1 MKDTL
6 FDYCMKNEDKR
17 YLLDEWDSNK
27 NTLSPIDVTL
37 GSSIK
42 VWWKCDKNH
51 PFEAMISNRVKG
63 TKCPYCSGRKVLKGF
78 NDLYTT
84 NPELIKEWDFDK
96 NILRPD
102 EVSKGSNKVVWWK
115 CKKGHSFQQR
125 ISHRASDGSGCV
137 ICNNNG
143 TSLPEIAIFICFKEI
158 FKNTKNRIKINNI
171 EYDICVPELN
181 LLIEYDGM
189 PWHEDREEKDRK
201 KYLFA
206 KNNGY
211 CFLRIV
217 EYNRNSKRK
226 GHRVYNEENV
236 IYLEKYPKMQE
247 TCYNI
252 QKYISKLYNKHIIF
266 NDLDSI
272 EQRALEYS
280 KTIERKNSLGFMF
293 PEIAKEWNY
302 EKNGKLSPFDFS
314 SHSSYIVWWKCQNG
328 HEWQAAI
335 HSRTRKLSTGCP
347 ACSGNS
353 VLIGVNDLKSLRP
366 DLVLEWDY
374 SKNKGKPEDY
384 GVNSPKKVYW
394 ICKNGHSFQATVYQ
408 RTNLNYNCQYCQ
420 NKKVLKGFNDITITD
435 PYIIKE
441 WDYSKNEN
449 SPNNYLRT
457 SSTKVYWVC
466 DKGHPSYEQRINT
479 HIINGA
485 SCPICSNQKV
495 LKGYNDICT
504 TDPKLLGFWDF
515 ERNKNIISPT
525 EISRGSKIKVYWI
538 VNGKSVFTHP
548 CEFRNRYSRLL

>member
-6 FDYCMKNEDKR
+6 YDYCMKNEDKR

-63 TKCPYCSGRKVLKGF
+63 TKCPYCSGKKVLKGF
-78 NDLYTT
+78 NDLCTT
-84 NPELIKEWDFDK
+84 HPELIKEWDFDK

-125 ISHRASDGSGCV
+125 ISHRALNGSGCV

-143 TSLPEIAIFICFKEI
+143 TSLPEIAIFICFRKL
-158 FKNTKNRIKINNI
+158 FKNTKYRKKINNI
-171 EYDICVPELN
+171 EYDVYVPELN

-189 PWHEDREEKDRK
+189 PWHENSEERDRK

-217 EYNRNSKRK
+217 EYNTNKKNEGYRI
-226 GHRVYNEENV
+226 YNEENV
-236 IYLEKYPKMQE
+236 IYLKKYPKVQE
-247 TCYNI
+247 TCCNI
-252 QKYISKLYNKHIIF
+252 QKYISKLYDIPIIF

-272 EQRALEYS
+272 EQKALEYS
-280 KTIERKNSLGFMF
+280 KIIERKKSLGVLF

-302 EKNGKLSPFDFS
+302 EKNGNLSPFDFS
-314 SHSSYIVWWKCQNG
+314 SHSGYVVWWKCKSG

-335 HSRTRKLSTGCP
+335 HSRTRKLPTGCP
-347 ACSGNS
+347 VCSGNA
-353 VLIGVNDLKSLRP
+353 VLIGLNDLKSLRP

-374 SKNKGKPEDY
+374 SKNKDKPEKV
-384 GVNSPKKVYW
+384 GVNSPKKVHW

-408 RTNLNYNCQYCQ
+408 RTNFNYNCQYCQ
-420 NKKVLKGFNDITITD
+420 NKKVLKGFNDLTITD
-435 PYIIKE
+435 PYIINE
-441 WDYSKNEN
+441 WDYLKNEN
-449 SPNNYLRT
+449 SPDNYLRT
-457 SSTKVYWVC
+457 SHIKVYWIC
-466 DKGHPSYEQRINT
+466 DKGHSYEQRINA
-479 HIINGA
+479 HIVGGQG
-485 SCPICSNQKV
+485 CPYCSNLKI

-504 TDPKLLGFWDF
+504 TDPKLLEFWDF